1 MHWRSPIR
9 STITHTIL
17 SPASLPVKCPVL
29 PGLLAFLEQAAQD
42 LTRWYPWHHLDE
54 FYSMQPFIVCQFS
67 IRKGQQFLGS
77 NVVSWTDNDKAFRH
91 FTCFIVRNA
100 DDSGVLDGGMLHKQ
114 GLQFGGGN
122 AKTLIL
128 DHIFLAVNDVDVA
141 FLVHVSD
148 IASEKPAV
156 THGACSFFRRLPV
169 ALHNMWAADD
179 NLSIFTGC

>member
-42 LTRWYPWHHLDE
+42 LTRWYPWLRLDE
-54 FYSMQPFIVCQFS
+54 FYSMQPFIVCQLS

-91 FTCFIVRNA
+91 YRFSTRTTTRPL
-100 DDSGVLDGGMLHKQ
+100 GLH
-114 GLQFGGGN
+114 
-122 AKTLIL
+122 
-128 DHIFLAVNDVDVA
+128 
-141 FLVHVSD
+141 
-148 IASEKPAV
+148 
-156 THGACSFFRRLPV
+156 C
-169 ALHNMWAADD
+169 
-179 NLSIFTGC
+179 C